1 MIRIAPG
8 ISIDD
13 AEIEE
18 RFVRAS
24 GPGGQNVN
32 KVSTAVQ
39 LRFDAAHSMSL
50 PQGVRARLL
59 KLAGRRATQEGVI
72 VIVSDR
78 YRTQSRNRTDALERL
93 LDLIR
98 EAARP
103 PRIRK
108 ATRPSAASRERRLQE
123 KRHRSRIKQGRV
135 GKPDLQS

>member
-13 AEIEE
+13 SEIEE

-39 LRFDAAHSMSL
+39 LRFDVPHSRSL
-50 PQGVRARLL
+50 PHVLALRLL
-59 KLAGRRATQEGVI
+59 KLAGRRATQDGVI
-72 VIVSDR
+72 IIASDR
-78 YRTQSRNRTDALERL
+78 YRTQSRNRADALERL

-98 EAARP
+98 QAARP
-103 PRIRK
+103 PRLRK
-108 ATRPSAASRERRLQE
+108 ATAPTAASRARRLE
-123 KRHRSRIKQGRV
+123 AKRRRSRIKEGR
-135 GKPDLQS
+135 GCKGTDH